1 LIPSDYD
8 PIVIW
13 VAFAIAIP
21 FLVKFINWLLSPNIE
36 TPRPSKTIYECGE
49 KPIGEAQRQYNFQF
63 FTFAIVF
70 VVFDVLSVFIL
81 TFALIFRN
89 DALDLEMIEI
99 FGIISVFTLL
109 PVIGLI
115 FWLIKNEILWS

>member
-1 LIPSDYD
+1 MIPSDYD

-13 VAFAIAIP
+13 IALGITIP
-21 FLVKFINWLLSPNIE
+21 FLVKLINWLLSPNVE
-36 TPRPSKTIYECGE
+36 TPRPGKTIYECGE

-89 DALDLEMIEI
+89 DALDLKMIEI

-109 PVIGLI
+109 PVIGLV